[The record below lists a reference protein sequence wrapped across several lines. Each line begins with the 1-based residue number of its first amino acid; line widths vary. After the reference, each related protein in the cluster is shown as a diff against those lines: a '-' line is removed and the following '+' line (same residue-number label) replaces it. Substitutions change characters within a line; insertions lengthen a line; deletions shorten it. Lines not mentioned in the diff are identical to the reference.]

1 MIAWDTGM
9 SPPPPMP
16 CRMRARI
23 IISRE
28 RARPHSRE
36 AAVNRMKEKTKKRL
50 RPIRVLNQ
58 AAIVTKMISLM
69 L

>member
-1 MIAWDTGM
+1 M
-9 SPPPPMP
+9 
-16 CRMRARI
+16 
-23 IISRE
+23 E

-58 AAIVTKMISLM
+58 AAMVTRMISEM